1 MSNTKKLTD
10 NIFVNGEQRFFV
22 ASDVT
27 DDLMD
32 KIKDEIQDGGITEI
46 EAGSSNVHVTM
57 SQDGKKAT
65 ISVDG
70 STFVT
75 TQNNF
80 AEILAIVNAGNLPV
94 LRHEFADGDV
104 WFLSLREV
112 DTDNN
117 YMKFSGPA
125 GSTGV
130 FAYAELTTSGW
141 TAPRTYRMAS
151 HEALQAEAQ
160 TRSAADTSLQE
171 QIDENHID
179 IDDALSTESTNPV
192 ENRAVAGAVNSKQDQ
207 IPQEQL
213 DEMTDQEIDDLIESL
228 T

>member
-1 MSNTKKLTD
+1 MKKLSD
-10 NIFVNGEQRFFV
+10 NIVVNGEQRFFV
-22 ASDVT
+22 ASEVT
-27 DDLMD
+27 DDLLE
-32 KIKDEIQDGGITEI
+32 KLKTEIHDGGITEI

-112 DTDNN
+112 DTDIN
-117 YMKFSGPA
+117 YMIFSGPA
-125 GSTGV
+125 GSSGV

-151 HEALQAEAQ
+151 HDALRAEAQ

-192 ENRAVAGAVNSKQDQ
+192 ENRAVACAVNSKQDQ

-213 DEMTDQEIDDLIESL
+213 DEMTDQEIDDLMASL